1 MGHQMVVVLVTIVLV
16 AVAIYAS
23 VLFFQ
28 RSFEER
34 ITKAKSSIEEI
45 LDSPLEEEL
54 EEVKKMTLSGD
65 SLSEFEAVEHSYYAL
80 VNQQLPE
87 ISEYLNKLQAEL
99 EHYRF
104 WKINGELKQNEAQVA
119 KAQQQYE
126 QLKLELAEIK
136 QTAEIHKKAIGELKE
151 EYQKIRKTL
160 LAKNFSYGPSI
171 DELEK
176 ELATLEKDF
185 DEYSKVTEEGD
196 YAKSS
201 ELLEKLKQQT
211 RLLKIALKKLPPIY
225 RNLKNIF
232 PEQLQELKAGY
243 SKLQTEKYGFKK
255 DLAKHL
261 EAIEQK
267 CKENEANLKQA
278 DVPKA
283 EALDQ
288 QIADMIDEAYE
299 IMENEYNAKLK
310 VTRQEKHL
318 ADFIE
323 HAKHQ
328 EKELLIELDRLS
340 QNYTL
345 NHNEMEEAH
354 ALNEQLKKIDKKFTA
369 YMQAKPKD
377 VIVYSEVL
385 EQQTADL
392 EALKKIELK
401 QKEIGESVADLF
413 EEEKEAQ
420 AAVQGFDNDIHRLK
434 REIEILNLP
443 GLPSDYIEYFFKVGR
458 EIESLDQDLNKIQID
473 MEQIARDLINTQSD
487 LDVLAQKTQ
496 EIIDSSTLTEAM
508 LQYSNRYRTRYP
520 EVASAYAHAV
530 ELFNKNYDYM
540 GALDVISEA
549 LETVEP
555 GCYKRIENDYKA
567 GNNRREVI

>member
-1 MGHQMVVVLVTIVLV
+1 MVVVLVTIVLV

-65 SLSEFEAVEHSYYAL
+65 SLSEFEAVEHSYYVL

-104 WKINGELKQNEAQVA
+104 WKINGELKQNEAQLA

-185 DEYSKVTEEGD
+185 DEYAKVTEEGD

-288 QIADMIDEAYE
+288 QIADMIDKAYD

-328 EKELLIELDRLS
+328 EKELLIELDRLG

-354 ALNEQLKKIDKKFTA
+354 ALNEQLKKIDKNFIA

-443 GLPSDYIEYFFKVGR
+443 GLPSDYVEYFFKVGH

-473 MEQIARDLINTQSD
+473 MEQIARNLINTQSD

-520 EVASAYAHAV
+520 EVASAYAHAI
-530 ELFNKNYDYM
+530 ELFNQKYDYM

>member
-1 MGHQMVVVLVTIVLV
+1 MVVVLVTIVLV

-34 ITKAKSSIEEI
+34 ITKAKSSIEAI

-99 EHYRF
+99 EQYRF
-104 WKINGELKQNEAQVA
+104 WKINGELKQNEAQVV

-185 DEYSKVTEEGD
+185 DEYSKVTEEGN

-288 QIADMIDEAYE
+288 QIADMIDEAYD

-354 ALNEQLKKIDKKFTA
+354 ALNEQLKKIDKNFTA
-369 YMQAKPKD
+369 YMQAKQKD

>member
-1 MGHQMVVVLVTIVLV
+1 MVVVLVTIVLV

-99 EHYRF
+99 EQYRF

-288 QIADMIDEAYE
+288 QIADMIDEAYD

-354 ALNEQLKKIDKKFTA
+354 ALNEQLKKIDKNFTA
-369 YMQAKPKD
+369 YMQAKSKD

>member
-1 MGHQMVVVLVTIVLV
+1 MVVVLVTIVLV

-45 LDSPLEEEL
+45 LDSPLEKEL

-99 EHYRF
+99 EQYRF

-136 QTAEIHKKAIGELKE
+136 QTAEIHKKAIDELKE

-243 SKLQTEKYGFKK
+243 SKLQAEKYGFKK

-354 ALNEQLKKIDKKFTA
+354 ALNEQLKKIDKNFTV

-473 MEQIARDLINTQSD
+473 MEQIACDLINTQSD

>member
-1 MGHQMVVVLVTIVLV
+1 MVVVLVTIVLV

-28 RSFEER
+28 RSFEKR

-45 LDSPLEEEL
+45 LDSPLEKEL

-99 EHYRF
+99 EQYRF

-243 SKLQTEKYGFKK
+243 SKLQAEKYGFKK

-354 ALNEQLKKIDKKFTA
+354 ALNEQLKKIDKNFTV

>member
-1 MGHQMVVVLVTIVLV
+1 MVVVLVTIVLV

-45 LDSPLEEEL
+45 LDSPLEKEL

-99 EHYRF
+99 EQYRF

-243 SKLQTEKYGFKK
+243 SKLQAEKYGFKK
-255 DLAKHL
+255 NLAKHL

-354 ALNEQLKKIDKKFTA
+354 ALNEQLKKIDKNFTV

>member
-1 MGHQMVVVLVTIVLV
+1 MVVVLVTIVLV

-45 LDSPLEEEL
+45 LDSPLEKEL

-99 EHYRF
+99 EQYRF

-243 SKLQTEKYGFKK
+243 SKLQAEKYGFKK

-288 QIADMIDEAYE
+288 QIADMINEAYE

-354 ALNEQLKKIDKKFTA
+354 ALNEQLKKIDKNFTV

>member
-1 MGHQMVVVLVTIVLV
+1 MVVVLVTIVLV

-54 EEVKKMTLSGD
+54 AEVKKMTLSGD
-65 SLSEFEAVEHSYYAL
+65 SLSGFEAVEHSYYAL

-104 WKINGELKQNEAQVA
+104 WKINGELKQNEAQLA
-119 KAQQQYE
+119 KAKQQYE

-288 QIADMIDEAYE
+288 QIADMIDEAYD
-299 IMENEYNAKLK
+299 IMENEYNARLK

-354 ALNEQLKKIDKKFTA
+354 ALNEQLKKIDKRFTA
-369 YMQAKPKD
+369 YMQAKSKD
-377 VIVYSEVL
+377 VIIYSEVL
-385 EQQTADL
+385 NQQTADL

-401 QKEIGESVADLF
+401 QKELGESVADLF

-420 AAVQGFDNDIHRLK
+420 VAVQGFDNDIHRLK

-443 GLPSDYIEYFFKVGR
+443 GLPNDYIEYFFKVGR

>member
-1 MGHQMVVVLVTIVLV
+1 MVVVLVTIVLV

-45 LDSPLEEEL
+45 LDSPLEKEL

-87 ISEYLNKLQAEL
+87 ISGYLNKLQAEL
-99 EHYRF
+99 EQYRF

-243 SKLQTEKYGFKK
+243 SKLQAEKYGFKK

-354 ALNEQLKKIDKKFTA
+354 ALNEQLKKIDKNFTV

-392 EALKKIELK
+392 KALKKIELK

>member
-1 MGHQMVVVLVTIVLV
+1 MVVVLVTIVLV

-34 ITKAKSSIEEI
+34 ITKAKSRIEEI
-45 LDSPLEEEL
+45 LDSPLEKEL

-99 EHYRF
+99 EQYRF

-185 DEYSKVTEEGD
+185 HEYSKVTEEGD

-243 SKLQTEKYGFKK
+243 SKLQAEKYGFKK

-354 ALNEQLKKIDKKFTA
+354 ALNEQLKKIDKNFTA

-392 EALKKIELK
+392 KALKKIELK

>member
-1 MGHQMVVVLVTIVLV
+1 MVVVLVTIVLV

-99 EHYRF
+99 EQYRF
-104 WKINGELKQNEAQVA
+104 WKINGELTQNEAQVA

-288 QIADMIDEAYE
+288 QIADMIDEAYD

-354 ALNEQLKKIDKKFTA
+354 ALNEQLKKIDKNFTA

>member
-1 MGHQMVVVLVTIVLV
+1 MVVVLVTIVLV

-45 LDSPLEEEL
+45 LDSPLEKEL

-99 EHYRF
+99 EQYRF

-243 SKLQTEKYGFKK
+243 SKLQAEKYGFKK

-354 ALNEQLKKIDKKFTA
+354 ALNEQLKKIDKNFTV

-567 GNNRREVI
+567 GNNRHEVI

>member
-1 MGHQMVVVLVTIVLV
+1 MVVVLVTIVLV

-34 ITKAKSSIEEI
+34 ITKAKSRIEEI
-45 LDSPLEEEL
+45 LDSPLEKEL

-99 EHYRF
+99 EQYRF

-243 SKLQTEKYGFKK
+243 SKLQAEKYGFKK

-354 ALNEQLKKIDKKFTA
+354 ALNEQLKKIDKNFTA

-392 EALKKIELK
+392 KALKKIELK

>member
-1 MGHQMVVVLVTIVLV
+1 MVVVLVTIVLV

-45 LDSPLEEEL
+45 LDSPLEKEL

-99 EHYRF
+99 EQYRF

-243 SKLQTEKYGFKK
+243 SKLQAEKYGFKK

-354 ALNEQLKKIDKKFTA
+354 ALNEQLKKIDKNFTV

-413 EEEKEAQ
+413 EEEKEAR

>member
-1 MGHQMVVVLVTIVLV
+1 MVVVLVTIVLV

-45 LDSPLEEEL
+45 LDSPLEKEL

-99 EHYRF
+99 EQYRF

-243 SKLQTEKYGFKK
+243 SKLQAEKYGFKK

-354 ALNEQLKKIDKKFTA
+354 ALNEQLKKIDKNFTV

-520 EVASAYAHAV
+520 EAASAYAHAV

>member
-1 MGHQMVVVLVTIVLV
+1 MVVVLVTIVLV

-45 LDSPLEEEL
+45 LDSPLEKEL

-99 EHYRF
+99 EQYRF

-211 RLLKIALKKLPPIY
+211 RLLKVVLKKLPPIY

-243 SKLQTEKYGFKK
+243 SKLQAEKYGFKK

-354 ALNEQLKKIDKKFTA
+354 ALNEQLKKIDKNFTV

>member
-1 MGHQMVVVLVTIVLV
+1 MVVVLVTIVLV
-16 AVAIYAS
+16 AAAIYAS

-45 LDSPLEEEL
+45 LDSPLEKEL

-99 EHYRF
+99 EQYRF

-243 SKLQTEKYGFKK
+243 SKLQAEKYGFKK

-354 ALNEQLKKIDKKFTA
+354 ALNEQLKKIDKNFTV

-392 EALKKIELK
+392 EALKKIEPK

>member
-1 MGHQMVVVLVTIVLV
+1 MVVVLVTIVLV

-65 SLSEFEAVEHSYYAL
+65 SLSEFEAVEHSYYVL

-104 WKINGELKQNEAQVA
+104 WKINGELKQNEAQLA

-196 YAKSS
+196 YARSS

-261 EAIEQK
+261 EAIKQK

-288 QIADMIDEAYE
+288 QIADMIDEAYD

-310 VTRQEKHL
+310 VIRQEKHL

-354 ALNEQLKKIDKKFTA
+354 ALNEQLKKIDKDFIA

-392 EALKKIELK
+392 DALKKIELK

-443 GLPSDYIEYFFKVGR
+443 GLPNDYVEYFFKVGR

-530 ELFNKNYDYM
+530 ELFNKDYDYM
-540 GALDVISEA
+540 RALDVISEA

-567 GNNRREVI
+567 GNDRREVI

>member
-1 MGHQMVVVLVTIVLV
+1 MVVVLVTIVLV

-65 SLSEFEAVEHSYYAL
+65 SLSEFEAVEHSYYVL

-104 WKINGELKQNEAQVA
+104 WKINGELKQNEAQLA

-185 DEYSKVTEEGD
+185 DEYAKVTEEGD

-288 QIADMIDEAYE
+288 QIADMIDKAYD

-328 EKELLIELDRLS
+328 EKELLIELDRLG

-354 ALNEQLKKIDKKFTA
+354 ALNEQLKKIDKNFSA

-420 AAVQGFDNDIHRLK
+420 AAVQEFDNDIHRLK

-443 GLPSDYIEYFFKVGR
+443 GLPSDYVEYFFKVGH

-520 EVASAYAHAV
+520 EVASAYAHAI
-530 ELFNKNYDYM
+530 ELFNQKYDYM

>member
-1 MGHQMVVVLVTIVLV
+1 MVVVLVTIVLV

-243 SKLQTEKYGFKK
+243 SKLQAEKYGFKK

-354 ALNEQLKKIDKKFTA
+354 ALNEQLKKIDKNFTV

>member
-1 MGHQMVVVLVTIVLV
+1 MVVVLVTIVLV

-99 EHYRF
+99 EQYRF

-288 QIADMIDEAYE
+288 QIADMIDEAYD

-354 ALNEQLKKIDKKFTA
+354 ALNEQLKKIDKNFTA

-392 EALKKIELK
+392 GALKKIELK

>member
-1 MGHQMVVVLVTIVLV
+1 MVVVLVTIVLV

-45 LDSPLEEEL
+45 LDSPLEKEL

-99 EHYRF
+99 EQYRF

-243 SKLQTEKYGFKK
+243 SKLQAEKYGFKK

-354 ALNEQLKKIDKKFTA
+354 ALNEQLKKIDKNFTV

-420 AAVQGFDNDIHRLK
+420 ATVQGFDNDIHRLK

>member
-1 MGHQMVVVLVTIVLV
+1 MVVVLVTIVLV

-34 ITKAKSSIEEI
+34 ITKAKSSIEAI

-99 EHYRF
+99 EQYRF
-104 WKINGELKQNEAQVA
+104 WKINGELKQNEAQVV

-185 DEYSKVTEEGD
+185 DEYSKVTEEGN

-288 QIADMIDEAYE
+288 QIADMIDEAYD

-354 ALNEQLKKIDKKFTA
+354 ALNEQLKKIDKNFTA

>member
-1 MGHQMVVVLVTIVLV
+1 MVVVLVTIVLV

-45 LDSPLEEEL
+45 LDSPLEKEL

-99 EHYRF
+99 EQYRF

-201 ELLEKLKQQT
+201 ELLEKHKQQT

-243 SKLQTEKYGFKK
+243 SKLQAEKYGFKK

-354 ALNEQLKKIDKKFTA
+354 ALNEQLKKIDKNFTV

-420 AAVQGFDNDIHRLK
+420 ATVQGFDNDIHRLK

-487 LDVLAQKTQ
+487 FDVLAQKTQ

>member
-1 MGHQMVVVLVTIVLV
+1 MVVVLVTIVLV

-45 LDSPLEEEL
+45 LDSPLEKEL

-80 VNQQLPE
+80 MNQQLPE

-99 EHYRF
+99 EQYRF

-243 SKLQTEKYGFKK
+243 SKLQAEKYGFKK

-354 ALNEQLKKIDKKFTA
+354 ALNEQLKKIDKNFTV

>member
-1 MGHQMVVVLVTIVLV
+1 MVVVLVTIVLV

-45 LDSPLEEEL
+45 LDSPLEKEL

-99 EHYRF
+99 EQYRF

-243 SKLQTEKYGFKK
+243 SKLQAEKYGFKK

-354 ALNEQLKKIDKKFTA
+354 ALNEQLKKIDKNFTA

-549 LETVEP
+549 LET
-555 GCYKRIENDYKA
+555 
-567 GNNRREVI
+567 